1 MDVNPSI
8 SIPLAHGSVSIKDF
22 LSGTDSSF
30 VKTDKDGLISLV
42 YSQNLLSQDI
52 KEFIT
57 GPAAPIVG
65 RLRNMY
71 LMELMIKLPKEA
83 GMSITYRKVIRN
95 HINLLQGEKNYKSVV
110 VVTDVDPL

>member
-1 MDVNPSI
+1 MVMVTLKHRNKEI
-8 SIPLAHGSVSIKDF
+8 VEAAANKLAS
-22 LSGTDSSF
+22 
-30 VKTDKDGLISLV
+30 LIA
-42 YSQNLLSQDI
+42 QDL

-57 GPAAPIVG
+57 GPAAPVVG

-83 GMSITYRKVIRN
+83 GMSLTYRKVIRN
-95 HINLLQGEKNYKSVV
+95 HINLLQSEKEFKSVV

>member
-1 MDVNPSI
+1 MGKFILQV
-8 SIPLAHGSVSIKDF
+8 VDF
-22 LSGTDSSF
+22 FYPPFSRMVMVTL
-30 VKTDKDGLISLV
+30 KHRDKETVEAAANKLT
-42 YSQNLLSQDI
+42 NLLSQDL

-83 GMSITYRKVIRN
+83 GMSLTYRKVIRN
-95 HINLLQGEKNYKSVV
+95 HINLLQGEKNFKSVV